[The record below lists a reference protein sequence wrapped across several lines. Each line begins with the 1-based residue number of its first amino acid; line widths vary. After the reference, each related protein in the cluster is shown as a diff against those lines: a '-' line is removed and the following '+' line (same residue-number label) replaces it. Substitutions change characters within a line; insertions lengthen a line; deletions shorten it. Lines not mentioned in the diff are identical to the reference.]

1 MDQYTW
7 YQVRYNAD
15 GNVVEVS
22 PAASELTSGK
32 DYITDYDD
40 IAAAV
45 ADNDNVLYT
54 SLAPKISSENLTMT
68 GRTLWVDT
76 TASKGFRVASDV
88 NVALIQTNNR
98 TEKTYFE
105 TGSSALESI
114 VDDLNERH
122 YNVGGVNTE
131 HDYVISAIIEDG
143 IATSVVI
150 YDPIVSGH
158 VCDPYTDP
166 DWGTTTGNMASVAIR
181 EGDYAVLAFDRNGNA
196 VAADANLSWQLT
208 MNGVVVSSGRDL
220 ATEAGT
226 VTAYI
231 NNVNTNAPNG
241 VYTFS
246 LKAGDMTSNTI
257 TVFVNN

>member
-1 MDQYTW
+1 MF
-7 YQVRYNAD
+7 
-15 GNVVEVS
+15 GNVIDVVEVTGTA
-22 PAASELTSGK
+22 PTGALTNGK
-32 DYITDYDD
+32 DFE
-40 IAAAV
+40 
-45 ADNDNVLYT
+45 DNFSDLATTIQTGEDTVLYW
-54 SLAPKISSENLTMT
+54 SKNPYEIDSDNLKLI
-68 GRTLWVDT
+68 GRTLYLDT
-76 TASKGFRVASDV
+76 TSTRGFRVAEDV
-88 NVALIQTNNR
+88 NIVLEQQNNN
-98 TEKTYFE
+98 TSKTYFE
-105 TGSSALESI
+105 TGVNALEAI
-114 VDDLNERH
+114 VNELNERH
-122 YNVGGVNTE
+122 STAATK
-131 HDYVISAIIEDG
+131 HDYIVSAVIENG
-143 IATSVVI
+143 VATSVI
-150 YDPIVSGH
+150 INDDTH
-158 VCDPYTDP
+158 VCDPYADP